1 MGSQSDIDQ
10 IEIQIKQWQNN
21 LAIAKKD
28 GNKSNIKRAQDMIK
42 SLKEQLKQAKA
53 RAKKK

>member
-10 IEIQIKQWQNN
+10 LEIQIKQWQNN
-21 LAIAKKD
+21 LAIAKRE
-28 GNKSNIKRAQDMIK
+28 GNISNIKRAEDMIK
-42 SLKEQLKQAKA
+42 SKKEQLKQAKA